1 MSPPLSLEST
11 FTVPSTPTTRQPRL
25 GWGSWPSKGST
36 CTNSVLTAIS
46 LGYRHFDS
54 AQAYR
59 NEEAIGNAIAQ
70 TDVPRSQLYLTSKV
84 HIDDA
89 NPPTNVEE
97 IYKSIEESVRKM
109 NGGKDGAYLD
119 LMFIHGAAVDGGKHN
134 EVQWKALERAYKN
147 GLAKAI
153 GVSNAGKGL
162 IEDMKAYAQV
172 WPPHVNQIEVG
183 SKKSNAPSFHHGEY
197 RQEVVCVAS

>member
-1 MSPPLSLEST
+1 
-11 FTVPSTPTTRQPRL
+11 
-25 GWGSWPSKGST
+25 
-36 CTNSVLTAIS
+36 
-46 LGYRHFDS
+46 
-54 AQAYR
+54 
-59 NEEAIGNAIAQ
+59 
-70 TDVPRSQLYLTSKV
+70 
-84 HIDDA
+84 
-89 NPPTNVEE
+89 VEE

-119 LMFIHGAAVDGGKHN
+119 LMLIHGAAVDGGKHN